1 MDGAGATKLPRAVV
15 PCCTKGSPSQ
25 RLLAV
30 ISVFCF
36 VGFLFVCFSF
46 LENVQL
52 VPADHLYK
60 QSAWS
65 FGGPA
70 GAFFA

>member
-1 MDGAGATKLPRAVV
+1 M
-15 PCCTKGSPSQ
+15 
-25 RLLAV
+25 
-30 ISVFCF
+30 
-36 VGFLFVCFSF
+36 GFLFVCFSF

>member
-1 MDGAGATKLPRAVV
+1 M
-15 PCCTKGSPSQ
+15 
-25 RLLAV
+25 
-30 ISVFCF
+30 
-36 VGFLFVCFSF
+36 GFLFVCFSF

-70 GAFFA
+70 GAFFCLSKGCGTGH